1 MSTSRQYPERPIV
14 GVGVVVWR
22 GDHVLL
28 ARRGKPPR
36 AGDWSLP
43 GGAQKVGETVHAAA
57 RREVL
62 EETGLEIKVLGLV
75 DVVDS
80 ITRDSGDG
88 GGEGRIRYHYT
99 LVDLVAEAGDGEA
112 TARDD
117 VAAVGWFPMDQ
128 IDGLGLWS
136 ETVRIIR
143 LAQEK
148 RAGYRSRNA

>member
-22 GDHVLL
+22 GDNVLL

-43 GGAQKVGETVHAAA
+43 GGAQKVGETVQEAA

-62 EETGLEIKVLGLV
+62 EETGLDITVLGLI

-80 ITRDSGDG
+80 ITRDSGDS
-88 GGEGRIRYHYT
+88 RIRFHYT
-99 LVDLVAEAGDGEA
+99 LVDLVAESAEGEA
-112 TARDD
+112 VAQDD
-117 VAAVGWFPMDQ
+117 AAAVGWFHKGE
-128 IDGLGLWS
+128 IEGLGLWS
-136 ETVRIIR
+136 ETVRIIH
-143 LAQEK
+143 LADEK
-148 RAGYRSRNA
+148 RADYRSRKA